1 MKESVSLCVCVCVRV
16 CAYAGW
22 GSYVYY
28 IMPASFIGNQK
39 KKKNSEASQMTSLNL
54 S

>member
-1 MKESVSLCVCVCVRV
+1 MKESVCVCVCVCV
-16 CAYAGW
+16 CVHMQVGD
-22 GSYVYY
+22 SYVYY

-39 KKKNSEASQMTSLNL
+39 KKNSEASQMTSLNL

>member
-1 MKESVSLCVCVCVRV
+1 MKESVCVCVCVHMQVRD
-16 CAYAGW
+16 
-22 GSYVYY
+22 SYVHY
-28 IMPASFIGNQK
+28 IMPDSFIGNPK